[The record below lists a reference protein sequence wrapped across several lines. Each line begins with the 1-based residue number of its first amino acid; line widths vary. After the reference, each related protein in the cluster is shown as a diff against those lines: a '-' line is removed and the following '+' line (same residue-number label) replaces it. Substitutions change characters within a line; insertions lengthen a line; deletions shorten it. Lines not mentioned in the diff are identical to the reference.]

1 MRDEGLLVFRR
12 GRGITVTGTR
22 EQSDLLVQAHELVRA
37 ARRSGCRK
45 SELIA
50 MIKAT
55 EG

>member
-37 ARRSGCRK
+37 ARRSGCRN

-50 MIKAT
+50 MIEAT